1 MNERITL
8 KGIKHAA
15 FASEETHCFQATVYF
30 DNKKVGTVSNEGRG
44 GCDYEYPTD
53 NNGWDKMESY
63 IDTLPPIMTDYRLPN
78 ADGEPF
84 TYKESL
90 EGICCDLLNDWLI
103 EKDVKRTL
111 KNSLAFVIDGDLEAF
126 AKTGEFC
133 RFPLKKKGWTRDK
146 LVEGYT
152 KIVMEKHPEA
162 VILNN
167 LPLAKVVQLFGG
179 AA

>member
-53 NNGWDKMESY
+53 
-63 IDTLPPIMTDYRLPN
+63 
-78 ADGEPF
+78 
-84 TYKESL
+84 
-90 EGICCDLLNDWLI
+90 
-103 EKDVKRTL
+103 
-111 KNSLAFVIDGDLEAF
+111 
-126 AKTGEFC
+126 
-133 RFPLKKKGWTRDK
+133 KKGWTEMVGYIKTLPPVVSDNPDLADEDGTPFSMRQSLENICCDIVNDWLVVKSFKRDFSTK
-146 LVEGYT
+146 LMFTKTPEDREVYQYSLKQRGYAKPVLVDHFT
-152 KIVMEKHPEA
+152 KLLAEKHPQA

-167 LPLAKVVQLFGG
+167 LNDSDLRSWIGEQA
-179 AA
+179 